1 MLLPRS
7 RPLCAANESKIT
19 AGTYEKLV
27 ERLTSHQTPGT
38 AFLRAFLLTYRSFA
52 TPASLLELLVMRYD
66 MPRPRTSDRRLLE
79 LFGQKQE
86 IVRNR
91 HASPWLPACV
101 CCVCVLRVL
110 CVRWKAVPPPPLFSL
125 LS

>member
-1 MLLPRS
+1 M
-7 RPLCAANESKIT
+7 CAANESKIT

-91 HASPWLPACV
+91 HVAVVASLCV
-101 CCVCVLRVL
+101 LCVCVACAL
-110 CVRWKAVPPPPLFSL
+110 CAVEGGSPPPLFSL